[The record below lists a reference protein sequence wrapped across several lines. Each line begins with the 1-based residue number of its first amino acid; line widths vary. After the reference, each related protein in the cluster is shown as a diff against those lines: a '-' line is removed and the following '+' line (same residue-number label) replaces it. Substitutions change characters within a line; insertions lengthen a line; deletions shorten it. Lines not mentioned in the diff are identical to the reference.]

1 MKENKCP
8 KCPACGSPLILSVDT
23 TGVWSRK
30 IKKDGNLHKVIN
42 KSFGQPNGAS
52 FFECSKYGC
61 GFSYDTE
68 HASHDEP
75 VPELDTWIEEHRNEI
90 W

>member
-1 MKENKCP
+1 MWQPIDFIGRYNRGMEQKNQ
-8 KCPACGSPLILSVDT
+8 
-23 TGVWSRK
+23 
-30 IKKDGNLHKVIN
+30 KDGNLHKVIN